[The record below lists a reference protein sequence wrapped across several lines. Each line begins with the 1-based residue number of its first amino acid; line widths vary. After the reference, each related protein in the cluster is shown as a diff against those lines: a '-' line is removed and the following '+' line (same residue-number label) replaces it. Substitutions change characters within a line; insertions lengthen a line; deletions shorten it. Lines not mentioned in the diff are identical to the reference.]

1 MGEVQNF
8 RKGYD
13 WMFPVLIPSGE
24 RSTAMTKCRK
34 EPKTHTNRGHLQN
47 RHLNLNFYETVWNV
61 ASPFK
66 FN

>member
-24 RSTAMTKCRK
+24 SSTAVRK
-34 EPKTHTNRGHLQN
+34 FRK
-47 RHLNLNFYETVWNV
+47 
-61 ASPFK
+61 
-66 FN
+66 